1 MLGWCLGHS
10 FYKTIGLVGV
20 LSLQCL
26 PEVVQ
31 GRATGEL
38 PTGSRVPEGSVDVLW
53 TAGRMCIICLGK
65 KWQLVAL
72 WGKRQT
78 DKVIVMY
85 ETLPHGIDII
95 WWWCPLSAGPCT
107 LSRCKSSLEMV
118 WKTWQKVQGV
128 DLAFK
133 FLGFQFDQAFVEYA
147 GKSSLQDLK
156 DVELVSWCPTSKVL
170 WRLSNRDV
178 LDLHIIWWF

>member
-1 MLGWCLGHS
+1 MPTRSGPRKGNRWTADRVTGARGIS
-10 FYKTIGLVGV
+10 
-20 LSLQCL
+20 
-26 PEVVQ
+26 
-31 GRATGEL
+31 GRMW
-38 PTGSRVPEGSVDVLW
+38 PHVMNHVIFNILW

-107 LSRCKSSLEMV
+107 LSRCKSSLEMA

-133 FLGFQFDQAFVEYA
+133 FLRFQFDQAFVEYA
-147 GKSSLQDLK
+147 GKNSLQLARLK
-156 DVELVSWCPTSKVL
+156 GCRTRVLRCPTSKVL

-178 LDLHIIWWF
+178 LDLHITWWF

>member
-133 FLGFQFDQAFVEYA
+133 FLRFQFDQAFVEYA